1 MTFVSSRR
9 CDAGIETMI
18 LKLKQT
24 PAIYLVGFM
33 GCGKSTAG
41 GKLADKL
48 GWRFYELDA
57 EIEKAASMTISEI
70 FDRQGEL
77 KFREMETAALK
88 KLVNSVKTGRPQV
101 IALGGG
107 TFTIQENYELA
118 ANGGVTIWLDAPF
131 DVLEARIAKETN
143 RPLARDPVWL
153 RHLYESRRE
162 DYARAD
168 YHIVTGDETPDAVV
182 ARIMA
187 LPLFIP

>member
-1 MTFVSSRR
+1 
-9 CDAGIETMI
+9 MI

-24 PAIYLVGFM
+24 PALYLVGFM
-33 GCGKSTAG
+33 GCGKSTTGA
-41 GKLADKL
+41 KLADNL
-48 GWRFYELDA
+48 GWRFHELDA
-57 EIEKAASMTISEI
+57 EIEKAAGMTISEI

-77 KFREMETAALK
+77 KFREMETAALR
-88 KLVNSVKTGRPQV
+88 KLVKSAKTGRPHV

-118 ANGGVTIWLDAPF
+118 SSGGVTIWLDAPF

-168 YHIVTGDETPDAVV
+168 YHIATGDETPDVVV
-182 ARIMA
+182 ARILA